1 MPRFVLILC
10 MQLWVLLITALVPLA
25 IAPGLVSAY
34 DITPKVAILLVCVSV
49 MLLFC
54 KQLVNGVR
62 TLFDST
68 RGKLYL
74 AFLAAQ
80 WLSLFISTLGST
92 NPALS
97 VYGSSWRRDGLIAES
112 AILLFALSA
121 ACWFAEDRLRIRP
134 VLRAAVLAGAA
145 GSLYGITQ
153 YFGWDPWLPSN
164 LYQAGEGPFTIVRP
178 PGTLGHADYFANW
191 LVFVVFFALELAR
204 QEEDVRWKIIA
215 RVTFTLASFAILL
228 SGTRSALLGL
238 LAGAIVFIAIAR
250 PGVTRKMILILA
262 AAVVALALLVI
273 SPAGAK
279 LRARVHW
286 SLDDVRGG
294 ARLLLWRDSLQMA
307 MRHPLLGFGPETF
320 TTQFPLFE
328 SVELSRA
335 YPDFYQESPHNMFL
349 DALTSRG
356 LPGVVILLT
365 LCVLALLAARRN
377 AALAA
382 AVTGAIVCQ
391 QFVVLTIPT
400 AVYFYLLLSMLIA
413 ATIPTRRPE
422 PRPFPLALTP
432 IPIAIAIV
440 FLVFAVRLLLADR
453 AMALAEQSAASGDVQ
468 AASDAYLKVQR
479 WEPSRGEN
487 DLRYSRA
494 MTRLANSSPVFA
506 ISVAAAQQATSSGIR
521 ATETAEDRQN
531 AWYNLATISALR
543 NDPGGVENGLRR
555 AIACAPNWFKPH
567 WTLSQFLELAGRH
580 TEARREAAIAMDL
593 DGGHDPEVTA
603 TSQKI
608 LSRP

>member
-1 MPRFVLILC
+1 M
-10 MQLWVLLITALVPLA
+10 LLITALVPLA
-25 IAPGLVSAY
+25 IVPGLVSAY
-34 DITPKVAILLVCVSV
+34 DITPKVTILLVCESV
-49 MLLFC
+49 ILLFC

-62 TLFDST
+62 VLFDST

-80 WLSLFISTLGST
+80 WLSIFVSTLSSA
-92 NPALS
+92 NPTLS
-97 VYGSSWRRDGLIAES
+97 VYGSSWRRDGLIVET

-121 ACWFAEDRLRIRP
+121 ASWFAEDRRRIRP
-134 VLRAAVLAGAA
+134 VLRAAVLSGAV
-145 GSLYGITQ
+145 GSLYGIAQ
-153 YFGWDPWLPSN
+153 YFGWDPWLQSN

-204 QEEDVRWKIIA
+204 QEDDVRWKIPA
-215 RVTFTLASFAILL
+215 RATFTLAAFAILL

-238 LAGAIVFIAIAR
+238 STGAIVFIAIAR
-250 PGVTRKMILILA
+250 PRVTRKMILILA
-262 AAVVALALLVI
+262 AAVSALGLLVS

-279 LRARVHW
+279 LRARVYW

-294 ARLLLWRDSLQMA
+294 SRILLWRDSLHMA
-307 MRHPLLGFGPETF
+307 MRRPLLGFGPETF
-320 TTQFPLFE
+320 TAQFPPFE

-356 LPGVVILLT
+356 LPGVASL
-365 LCVLALLAARRN
+365 LALCALALWAGRRN

-382 AVTGAIVCQ
+382 ALTGALVCQ
-391 QFVVLTIPT
+391 QFLVLTIPT

-413 ATIPTRRPE
+413 ATIPARRTE

-440 FLVFAVRLLLADR
+440 FLLFATRLILADR

-468 AASDAYLKVQR
+468 AASDAFLRVQR
-479 WEPSRGEN
+479 WEPSRGDS

-494 MTRLANSSPVFA
+494 MTSLANSSHVFA
-506 ISVAAAQQATSSGIR
+506 TSVAAAQQATSSGIR

-543 NDPGGVENGLRR
+543 NDPSGVENGLRR

-567 WTLSQFLELAGRH
+567 WTLSQLLELSGRH
-580 TEARREAAIAMDL
+580 AEARREAATAMDL

-603 TSQKI
+603 TSQQI